1 MVAAIIHGL
10 GLAEVAQVVSPVIG
24 GVNLRDELE
33 ITLMHGAEHLGP
45 GGRLSVFFSWVRTG
59 WMWCHCGAEPAG
71 SGRRRRRRLRLRRRF
86 HILGITLRS
95 GSANC
100 M

>member
-33 ITLMHGAEHLGP
+33 ITLMHGAQHLGP
-45 GGRLSVFFSWVRTG
+45 GGQTVGVFF
-59 WMWCHCGAEPAG
+59 MGAYWLDVVP
-71 SGRRRRRRLRLRRRF
+71 LR
-86 HILGITLRS
+86 
-95 GSANC
+95 C
-100 M
+100 